1 MAPNLR
7 TRRQSSAARARG
19 GSGTHDEERGCPVCM
34 EPTKDD
40 WFAFPCGHSI
50 CSECN
55 DKMLERQYLS
65 CPTCRTPREGVSP
78 QQVEAANRSRAEEE
92 NEPPQVARF
101 ASTIFFPDES
111 GGANPFGV
119 LTQAIGSSLPSP
131 FAPEESP
138 EDDDEA
144 LAQVLQA
151 QEVVGARL
159 PLTRTISVRDSV
171 HGPMRE
177 LVDRLLSPVP
187 MQEFLA
193 QREVVRRAQAQ
204 AQTDLRLVI

>member
-7 TRRQSSAARARG
+7 TRRQSSACQRG
-19 GSGTHDEERGCPVCM
+19 GYTRDEERDCPVCM
-34 EPTKDD
+34 ERTKDD

-50 CSECN
+50 CAECN
-55 DKMLERQYLS
+55 GKMLERQFLS

-78 QQVEAANRSRAEEE
+78 QQVEAANRSRAEEG

-101 ASTIFFPDES
+101 AATIFFPDES
-111 GGANPFGV
+111 GGANPFGP
-119 LTQAIGSSLPSP
+119 LTHHDPSAAVAMLTEGEP
-131 FAPEESP
+131 P

-151 QEVVGARL
+151 QEVVGVRL

-177 LVDRLLSPVP
+177 LVDRLLSPAP
-187 MQEFLA
+187 LQEFLA
-193 QREVVRRAQAQ
+193 QREIVRRLEQ
-204 AQTDLRLVI
+204 RERSR

>member
-7 TRRQSSAARARG
+7 TRRQSSGRARG
-19 GSGTHDEERGCPVCM
+19 GGGTCDEERGCPVCM

-50 CSECN
+50 CAECN

-78 QQVEAANRSRAEEE
+78 QQVEAANRSRAEEG
-92 NEPPQVARF
+92 NDALHVVRH

-119 LTQAIGSSLPSP
+119 LVQAIGSPLPSP
-131 FAPEESP
+131 FAPEELP

-151 QEVVGARL
+151 QEVVRVRL

-171 HGPMRE
+171 RGPMRE

-204 AQTDLRLVI
+204 AQADLRLVI